1 MCCARASS
9 RRLSCSARQAWVRQD
24 SWSSTSCCARFAYVG
39 HLSLICFQL
48 CHCSSLLVCLLAP
61 LATQALAQRI
71 GRRAVFGQQVRCI
84 LLLLGNLF
92 RLGRPALR
100 RFALTA
106 LTAIRSESEAAI

>member
-1 MCCARASS
+1 MCCGRASS
-9 RRLSCSARQAWVRQD
+9 RRLGCSARQVWVPQD

-61 LATQALAQRI
+61 LAIRALARRI

-84 LLLLGNLF
+84 LLQLGKMF
-92 RLGRPALR
+92 SLGRQGLR

-106 LTAIRSESEAAI
+106 LTAVRPEAAI